1 MILNH
6 TPDPWTDD
14 CATFYV
20 HGANGHAVACCLVH
34 DDTPASYNE
43 ALANLRL
50 VTEAPAM
57 LEALQYWLPKS
68 LPLEGIFADPIVAN
82 HHAKWHEARAILA
95 RLGNEV
101 IQ

>member
-1 MILNH
+1 MSLKH
-6 TPDPWTDD
+6 TPGPWTDD
-14 CATFYV
+14 CVTFYI
-20 HGANGHAVACCLVH
+20 HGANGHAVACCLVY

-50 VTEAPAM
+50 ITEAPAM
-57 LEALQYWLPKS
+57 LEVLRECAS
-68 LPLEGIFADPIVAN
+68 TDPYTLMRAQSN
-82 HHAKWHEARAILA
+82 ARVILA